1 MKIWLSRLLIGSVLF
16 FNVECA
22 LSFIIKPEGF
32 TQGFELSGATGEAML
47 QGLGVL
53 FLMWNVPYAFAVW
66 SPVKY
71 RISLY
76 EAIIMQTIG
85 ASGETLI
92 LISLPGYHP
101 SVQNTVLRFIAFDT
115 FGLAALI
122 VAAWITRQ
130 KQP

>member
-1 MKIWLSRLLIGSVLF
+1 MKIWLGRLLIGSVLF

-22 LSFIIKPEGF
+22 LSFIIKPEAYI
-32 TQGFELSGATGEAML
+32 QGFELSGATGEAML

-66 SPVKY
+66 NPIKY

-92 LISLPGYHP
+92 LISLSGYHP
-101 SVQNTVLRFIAFDT
+101 SVQNTVFRFIAFDT
-115 FGLAALI
+115 FGLVALI
-122 VAAWITRQ
+122 VAALITRQ
-130 KQP
+130 KQS

>member
-1 MKIWLSRLLIGSVLF
+1 MKIWLGRLLIGSVLF
-16 FNVECA
+16 FNIECA
-22 LSFIIKPEGF
+22 LSFIIKPEVF
-32 TQGFELSGATGEAML
+32 IQGFELSGVTGEAML

-76 EAIIMQTIG
+76 EAILMQAIG

-92 LISLPGYHP
+92 LISLSGYHP
-101 SVQNTVLRFIAFDT
+101 AVQNTVLRFIAFDT
-115 FGLAALI
+115 FGLVALI

-130 KQP
+130 KQS